1 MAALETMNVS
11 FAEFDKLI
19 GLIYEGPLE
28 SVPWQAA
35 LESIRTTLHANHTLI
50 ILRPTSP
57 QERGLTIHATDGRM
71 LVTPAG
77 FYDYGYAMDP
87 FVGLPE
93 DRVVT
98 VDELIGERWIESEFY
113 QQFVKPADI
122 RYIMGAN
129 MHTADG
135 INCRLRVCRSERD
148 VTFSESDK
156 ALLQMLVP
164 HFKRAVHLHANLDV
178 IQSERELY
186 AATVDRMMVGTLIF
200 DENGNLLRCNRVARE
215 ILDERDGIELSG
227 NNLKAT
233 YYPKENQELQR
244 LIKQALDG
252 GGTAKVV
259 EAVALTRPSGRAK
272 LGVVVRAIPMSEWSE
287 GQRRPSVAVFLRD
300 PDRKSDAS
308 TEVMRRLFDLTP
320 AEGELAL
327 LLSSGQ
333 TLDEAAESLGIRKN
347 TARAHLRSIFSKTG
361 VSRQTELIHVL
372 LNGIMNLH

>member
-1 MAALETMNVS
+1 MTEFESIELA
-11 FAEFDKLI
+11 FPEFDKLL

-28 SVPWQAA
+28 SVPWQAS
-35 LESIRTTLHANHTLI
+35 LELIRSTLQANHALL

-57 QERGLTIHATDGRM
+57 HERGLTIHATDGRT
-71 LVTPAG
+71 LVTPASY
-77 FYDYGYAMDP
+77 YDYGYAMDP

-93 DRVVT
+93 DKAVT
-98 VDELIGERWIESEFY
+98 VDELIGERWVETEFY
-113 QQFVKPADI
+113 RQFVESADI

-129 MHTADG
+129 MRTAGG
-135 INCRLRVCRSERD
+135 IDCRIRICRPERSP
-148 VTFSESDK
+148 TFSKRDK
-156 ALLQMLVP
+156 ALLQVLVP

-186 AATVDRMMVGTLIF
+186 AATVDQMRVGTLIF
-200 DENGNLLRCNRVARE
+200 DEGGNLLRCNSVAKE
-215 ILDERDGIELSG
+215 ILEEKDGVELAG
-227 NNLKAT
+227 GMLKAT

-244 LIKQALDG
+244 LFKQALEV
-252 GGTAKVV
+252 GGTARVT

-308 TEVMRRLFDLTP
+308 AEVMRRLFDLTP

-372 LNGIMNLH
+372 LNGVMNLH